1 MELTTCN
8 ILGLDILVTDM
19 KKTINLIEQNI
30 EQLRGQY
37 ICVGNV
43 HTTVMAHDDPQYH
56 TVQAGICPAGWRTTF
71 RLQQETRIPGCRAC
85 NRTGS
90 DACIICTR

>member
-1 MELTTCN
+1 MELKTCN

-19 KKTINLIEQNI
+19 EKTVNLIEQNI
-30 EQLRGQY
+30 EQLRGKY

-56 TVQAGICPAGWRTTF
+56 TVQADAAF
-71 RLQQETRIPGCRAC
+71 RLQQKTRIPGGGAC
-85 NRTGS
+85 DRTGS
-90 DACIICTR
+90 DACIICT